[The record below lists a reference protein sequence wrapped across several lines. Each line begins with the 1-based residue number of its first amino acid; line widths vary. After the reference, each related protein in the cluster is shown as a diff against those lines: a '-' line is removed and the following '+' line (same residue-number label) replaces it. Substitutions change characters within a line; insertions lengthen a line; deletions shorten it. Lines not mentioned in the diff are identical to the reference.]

1 MASAKSNTKSNA
13 ISKHFVICLSS
24 GKTPASL
31 EPGKVYER
39 LLYAGV
45 EGTGMLRIID
55 ESGEDYLHPA
65 RLFGRI
71 SLPIETRLA
80 LEKA

>member
-39 LLYAGV
+39 LLDTGV

-80 LEKA
+80 LEQA